1 VRMKTR
7 MGMGPIPGLGL
18 KLLFLLIIVATIV
31 TGCSEKIELPG
42 DESNQAYKIDYSTK
56 METNFIPVLDVKLTG
71 EPAILKVAMTNPTSN
86 VTTKTIYMDDF
97 KGDVASVSFRIS
109 EPGNVPPGGNYK
121 IEVLNESGTIASRNI
136 KLDKPK
142 FEITDAKFNITG
154 NTIHGIWITIE
165 NKGDM
170 PGYVQQ
176 ANIVVDGGNPK
187 GWYFYESFEPKQ
199 SKTIG
204 VDEDFIIKEDGSEV
218 IVWIYYKAQLQGEY
232 RTTVYPN

>member
-1 VRMKTR
+1 MRSKIKVGINPTLEMR
-7 MGMGPIPGLGL
+7 L
-18 KLLFLLIIVATIV
+18 KLLLLLILAATIFA
-31 TGCSEKIELPG
+31 GCSENIELPG
-42 DESNQAYKIDYSTK
+42 DESIQTYKIEYVTK

-71 EPAILKVAMTNPTSN
+71 ESAILKVAMTNPSAN
-86 VTTKTIYMDDF
+86 VTTKTISMDDF
-97 KGDVASVSFRIS
+97 EGDIASVSFRMS
-109 EPGNVPPGGNYK
+109 EPGDVPLGGEYK
-121 IEVLNESGTIASRNI
+121 IEVLNESGTIASKNI
-136 KLDKPK
+136 KLEKPK

-154 NTIHGIWITIE
+154 DTIHGIWITIE

-187 GWYFYESFEPKQ
+187 GWYFYEAFEPKQ

-204 VDEDFIIKEDGSEV
+204 VDEDFTIKEDGSEL